1 VVSIEFVFEQQLN
14 FYHGY
19 ARQARTQLSRK
30 VRIWLSRGGKTI
42 SAKKK
47 IMMFLQVA
55 ALAALLARRIVI
67 LQICLGHRLQAFGD
81 ESVNV
86 LFLRVPAIGCQVTD
100 DLQQMRIC
108 R

>member
-19 ARQARTQLSRK
+19 ARQAQTQLSRK

-67 LQICLGHRLQAFGD
+67 LQSCSLRRTELSLQKMWSPVRPGLATHQRGEEGID
-81 ESVNV
+81 QAV
-86 LFLRVPAIGCQVTD
+86 AA
-100 DLQQMRIC
+100 
-108 R
+108 

>member
-1 VVSIEFVFEQQLN
+1 
-14 FYHGY
+14 
-19 ARQARTQLSRK
+19 

-67 LQICLGHRLQAFGD
+67 LQSWAGYCAIPAFAPAMKTSHNPRSRLFK
-81 ESVNV
+81 
-86 LFLRVPAIGCQVTD
+86 FI
-100 DLQQMRIC
+100 
-108 R
+108 